1 MSKESLEK
9 LDASRN
15 LENFLENILENSKF
29 FQSIDKKKVIGKKQD
44 AIHVRSPHSAGDVP
58 RQEFP
63 HCDSDIDSDP
73 GIRREALAAR
83 TPQQLELLI
92 PGLRTETK

>member
-15 LENFLENILENSKF
+15 LENFLENILEKSKF
-29 FQSIDKKKVIGKKQD
+29 FQSIDKKKVIGMKQD
-44 AIHVRSPHSAGDVP
+44 AIHVTSPHSVGDVP

-63 HCDSDIDSDP
+63 H
-73 GIRREALAAR
+73 
-83 TPQQLELLI
+83 
-92 PGLRTETK
+92 

>member
-1 MSKESLEK
+1 LREEFRDVSKESLEK

-29 FQSIDKKKVIGKKQD
+29 FQSIDKKRKKLIVKKQD
-44 AIHVRSPHSAGDVP
+44 AIHVTSPHSVGDVP

-63 HCDSDIDSDP
+63 H
-73 GIRREALAAR
+73 
-83 TPQQLELLI
+83 
-92 PGLRTETK
+92 